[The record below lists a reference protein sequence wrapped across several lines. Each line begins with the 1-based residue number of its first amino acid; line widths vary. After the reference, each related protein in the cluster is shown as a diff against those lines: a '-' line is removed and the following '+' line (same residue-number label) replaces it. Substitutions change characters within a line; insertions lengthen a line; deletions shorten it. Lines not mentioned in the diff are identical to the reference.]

1 MAIKIND
8 LIFVHSGGS
17 ANETPSA
24 DLGGAISTT
33 ANKRIRSQSSTTPNT
48 ITGVVI
54 TDAFGNPE
62 GVGSLQ
68 YTNATK
74 TIGWKPYGQT
84 TYYGVAVSTNG
95 VYLIGSSAGYLVV
108 TVTYGILP
116 SSDKVDSL
124 TISNVQQNVF
134 DNVTAAQALSGKTS
148 YRCHYV
154 LNTHAT
160 DTAVDVRIWVKTNT
174 PAGDTLDIGLGTSAK
189 GSTEQQI
196 GNETTEPTSVTFS
209 APASYASSLVI
220 GDLTA
225 GQWKAVWLRRTVPVE
240 TRGTVIANTAVVAL
254 AATV

>member
-8 LIFVHSGGS
+8 LIFVHSGGTS
-17 ANETPSA
+17 NESPSA
-24 DLGGAISTT
+24 DLGGAISTA
-33 ANKRIRSQSSTTPNT
+33 ANKRIKSQSSTTPNT

-68 YTNATK
+68 YTNSTK
-74 TIGWKPYGQT
+74 TLGWKPFGQT
-84 TYYGVAVSTNG
+84 TYYGVAIPTNG
-95 VYLIGSSAGYLVV
+95 TYLIGSSAGYLVV
-108 TVTYGILP
+108 TVTYASLP

-134 DNVTAAQALSGKTS
+134 DNVTAAQALTGKTS

-154 LNTHAT
+154 LNTNPT
-160 DTAVDVRIWVKTNT
+160 DTAVDVRLWVKTNT
-174 PAGDTLDIGLGTSAK
+174 PAGDDLAIGIGTSAK

-196 GNETTEPTSVTFS
+196 GNETTAPTSVVFT
-209 APASYASSLVI
+209 APTTYGTSLVI
-220 GDLTA
+220 GNLTA
-225 GQWKAVWLRRTVPVE
+225 GQWQAIWLRRTVPVE
-240 TRGTVIANTAVVAL
+240 TRGTVIANTAVLAL

>member
-8 LIFVHSGGS
+8 LIFVHSGGAS
-17 ANETPSA
+17 NVTPSA
-24 DLGGAISTT
+24 DLGGAIST
-33 ANKRIRSQSSTTPNT
+33 AGGKRILSQSSTTPNT

-74 TIGWKPYGQT
+74 TLGWKPYGQT
-84 TYYGVAVSTNG
+84 TYYGVSVSTNG
-95 VYLIGSSAGYLVV
+95 TYLIGSSAGYLVV
-108 TVTYGILP
+108 TVTYASLP

-134 DNVTAAQALSGKTS
+134 DNVTAAQALAGKVS

-154 LNTHAT
+154 LNSHAT
-160 DTAVDVRIWVKTNT
+160 DTAVDVRIWIKTPT
-174 PAGDTLDIGLGTSAK
+174 PAGDELAIGLGTSAI
-189 GSTEQQI
+189 GSTEQTI
-196 GNETTEPTSVTFS
+196 ANETTAPTSVSFS

-220 GDLTA
+220 GNLAA
-225 GQWKAVWLRRTVPVE
+225 GQWKAVWQRRTVPAE
-240 TRGTVIANTAVVAL
+240 TRGTVIANTAVLAL